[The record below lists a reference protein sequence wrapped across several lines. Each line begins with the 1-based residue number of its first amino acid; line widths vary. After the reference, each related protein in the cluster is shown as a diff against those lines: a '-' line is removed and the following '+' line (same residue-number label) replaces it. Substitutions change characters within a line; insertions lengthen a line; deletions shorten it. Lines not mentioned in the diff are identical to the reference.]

1 MENGGGGIFKCN
13 MKNKSQKSNAKGV
26 KVHFSEV
33 YELKRGDLQLI
44 ANYSGCGYGHV
55 YAWWHKT
62 YKKEE
67 NIDRV
72 EEMKAAV
79 MLLIAEREKLETI
92 EQQLRE
98 WLATRKIM
106 RE

>member
-1 MENGGGGIFKCN
+1 
-13 MKNKSQKSNAKGV
+13 MKKKSNSKGV
-26 KVHFSEV
+26 KVHLSAL
-33 YELKRGDLQLI
+33 YELKRGDLYLI

-55 YAWWHKT
+55 YAWWHQK

-67 NIDRV
+67 NVDRV

-79 MLLIAEREKLETI
+79 MLLIAEREKLEAI

-98 WLATRKIM
+98 WLSTRKDM
-106 RE
+106 RK

>member
-1 MENGGGGIFKCN
+1 MENGGGYFQ
-13 MKNKSQKSNAKGV
+13 MHMENKRQKSNSKGV
-26 KVHFSEV
+26 KVHFGEV

-55 YAWWHKT
+55 YAWWHQT

-72 EEMKAAV
+72 EDMKAAV
-79 MLLIAEREKLETI
+79 MLLIAEREKLEHI
-92 EQQLRE
+92 EQQLRD
-98 WLATRKIM
+98 WLTTRKNM
-106 RE
+106 RK